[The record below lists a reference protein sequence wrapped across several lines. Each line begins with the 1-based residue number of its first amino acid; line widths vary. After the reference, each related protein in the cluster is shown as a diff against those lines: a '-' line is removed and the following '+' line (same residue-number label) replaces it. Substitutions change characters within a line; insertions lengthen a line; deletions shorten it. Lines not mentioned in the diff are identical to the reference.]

1 MNGKE
6 NIKVEL
12 SEQIQRLNS
21 ELDAMGILL
30 DTKEELFY
38 VGPSRLWIRTRRV
51 WLSVVHDLPIGWQEL
66 RAPVLF
72 WSIASSF

>member
-38 VGPSRLWIRTRRV
+38 VGP
-51 WLSVVHDLPIGWQEL
+51 
-66 RAPVLF
+66 
-72 WSIASSF
+72 